1 VRYPRWLAHGRA
13 GSVPSFAKPHL
24 HSDKRKTV
32 KLYYSPFACSLA
44 DHIALQEAG
53 VPFEREAVDLETKR
67 TASGHDFLTVSA
79 KGYVPA
85 LVLDNGET
93 LTENVAVLDWIASQY
108 PVLAVGGP
116 LGRTRVLEVLSYISS
131 EIHRSFKPM
140 WHPGRDDEKSKAIAT
155 LAAQFELVADGQKT
169 DYLFGD
175 QPSVAD
181 CYLYVMLL
189 WAARFHVPVPASLD
203 ALRKRMDARPA
214 VRTAVTD
221 EGLL

>member
-1 VRYPRWLAHGRA
+1 
-13 GSVPSFAKPHL
+13 
-24 HSDKRKTV
+24 
-32 KLYYSPFACSLA
+32 
-44 DHIALQEAG
+44 
-53 VPFEREAVDLETKR
+53 
-67 TASGHDFLTVSA
+67 
-79 KGYVPA
+79 
-85 LVLDNGET
+85 
-93 LTENVAVLDWIASQY
+93 
-108 PVLAVGGP
+108 
-116 LGRTRVLEVLSYISS
+116 
-131 EIHRSFKPM
+131 M

>member
-1 VRYPRWLAHGRA
+1 MVERA
-13 GSVPSFAKPHL
+13 PAPLFAERHL
-24 HSDKRKTV
+24 NSDKRKIV

-67 TASGHDFLTVSA
+67 TASGHDFLDVSA

-85 LVLDNGET
+85 LVLDSGET
-93 LTENVAVLDWIASQY
+93 LTENVAVLDWIALQH
-108 PVLAVGGP
+108 PALAVAGP

-140 WHPGRDDEKSKAIAT
+140 WHRSADAEKAKARAT
-155 LAAQFELVADGQKT
+155 LAAQFELVADELKT

-175 QPSVAD
+175 RPSVAD

-189 WAARFHVPVPASLD
+189 WAARFHVPVPASLG
-203 ALRKRMDARPA
+203 ALRNRMDARPA
-214 VRTAVTD
+214 VRTAMTD